1 MFELKDYLMHKEDK
15 KNGITDYIKYFCLA
29 FRPIGN
35 ILICLALMAII
46 SVPCVIILSFNPDEA
61 AASSILTGVIA
72 SGLVALVIEISNNIR
87 RSKQRLIVLH
97 EYLSAVANY
106 EQFIEWKMM
115 GLRGEYDKKYDF
127 CSSKLTKRLKALALL
142 ELEIVPPID
151 SALDNGRDYLSYK
164 EIELLTQIEEASND
178 IAKTTNSRINDN
190 INRQYDIYDALK
202 QPFKKK
208 IQDFSDDVGIQI
220 IDKNLESVVFDYYM
234 ENFEELSDLEQS
246 LIKYQLHTIDE
257 CIKKLRKIVA
267 WEPVYSDDLIPFE
280 LRMKKYG
287 IDVKAEDK
295 KIKSV
300 VYSNE

>member
-15 KNGITDYIKYFCLA
+15 KNGIKDYIKYFCLA

-151 SALDNGRDYLSYK
+151 SALDNGRD
-164 EIELLTQIEEASND
+164 
-178 IAKTTNSRINDN
+178 
-190 INRQYDIYDALK
+190 
-202 QPFKKK
+202 PFKKK

>member
-15 KNGITDYIKYFCLA
+15 KNGIKDYIKYFCLA

-106 EQFIEWKMM
+106 DQFIEWKMM
-115 GLRGEYDKKYDF
+115 GLRGEYDEKYDF

-151 SALDNGRDYLSYK
+151 SALDNGRD
-164 EIELLTQIEEASND
+164 QI
-178 IAKTTNSRINDN
+178 
-190 INRQYDIYDALK
+190 
-202 QPFKKK
+202 P
-208 IQDFSDDVGIQI
+208 V
-220 IDKNLESVVFDYYM
+220 
-234 ENFEELSDLEQS
+234 
-246 LIKYQLHTIDE
+246 
-257 CIKKLRKIVA
+257 LR
-267 WEPVYSDDLIPFE
+267 
-280 LRMKKYG
+280 
-287 IDVKAEDK
+287 
-295 KIKSV
+295 
-300 VYSNE
+300 